1 MNKRNYK
8 CYKIRQKSN
17 KVNIVTNKTE
27 KVSIRKYKHCSVKG
41 IIPQEMYKN
50 MFSINNEKS
59 NTFKDL
65 KLYDIFLI
73 KKNVLNIMLL
83 VHIMSCFAYPH

>member
-27 KVSIRKYKHCSVKG
+27 KVSIRKCKQTLFSQRDNTTENVQKHVF
-41 IIPQEMYKN
+41 N
-50 MFSINNEKS
+50 
-59 NTFKDL
+59 
-65 KLYDIFLI
+65 
-73 KKNVLNIMLL
+73 
-83 VHIMSCFAYPH
+83 